1 MLPLHVLSRSL
12 VFLVAPCSCAP
23 CCSVKVVRS
32 DLKVESFSAGGVD
45 QSTLNAY
52 FERETAMATQVRFT
66 PEAHARSLPIF
77 FFVFSFPLLFFLIS
91 LMQHFTS
98 NSYADA

>member
-1 MLPLHVLSRSL
+1 MFSLLSR
-12 VFLVAPCSCAP
+12 CSPVCAP
-23 CCSVKVVRS
+23 LCTVKVVRS

-77 FFVFSFPLLFFLIS
+77 FFFPFLYFSS
-91 LMQHFTS
+91 
-98 NSYADA
+98 